1 MTKKIMQ
8 MKRSLTYKLVVREL
22 LALDIPNSLFGL
34 KGEGGGVERNRVELA
49 KNRQILGQFHST
61 LLYSPSLP
69 LNQNGL

>member
-22 LALDIPNSLFGL
+22 LALDIPNGPFGL
-34 KGEGGGVERNRVELA
+34 RGEGGRVEGNRVELA